1 MRQALEMGAG
11 VVGGIPWI
19 EHTDRDA
26 QEHIDLM
33 LALASVFNRDVAML
47 TDDAGD
53 PGLRTTEMLAAAA
66 IREGWTGRV
75 MACHARAMGL
85 YPEPYFRRLIGLVRR
100 AGMSFVTD
108 PHTGPLHLR
117 VWDLLE
123 VVFLAAHSLGRST
136 TRELDVLLD
145 MITAQAARVL
155 RVADYGLEVGRAA
168 HLVVLEGSTVLDVI
182 TPHRPPRYVI
192 SHGRLVAQTTG
203 TTTFHAIPT
212 P

>member
-1 MRQALEMGAG
+1 
-11 VVGGIPWI
+11 
-19 EHTDRDA
+19 
-26 QEHIDLM
+26 
-33 LALASVFNRDVAML
+33 ML

-75 MACHARAMGL
+75 TACHARAMGL
-85 YPEPYFRRLIGLVRR
+85 YPEPYFRRLLADAYYAFGQ
-100 AGMSFVTD
+100 
-108 PHTGPLHLR
+108 HN
-117 VWDLLE
+117 LLE
-123 VVFLAAHSLGRST
+123 VVFLAAHILSRAT
-136 TRELDVLLD
+136 THDLEVLLD
-145 MITAQAARVL
+145 MITVQAARVL
-155 RVADYGLEVGRAA
+155 RITDYCLEVGRAA

-182 TPHRPPRYVI
+182 AHYRPPRYVI